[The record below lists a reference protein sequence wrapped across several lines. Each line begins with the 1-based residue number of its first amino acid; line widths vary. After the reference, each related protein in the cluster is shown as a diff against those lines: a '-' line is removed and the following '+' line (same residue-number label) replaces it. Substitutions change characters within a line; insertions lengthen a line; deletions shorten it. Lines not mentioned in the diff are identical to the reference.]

1 MLAYQALYEVSSMA
15 AAKIE
20 RRVYALTLAQLFG
33 ACVTALG
40 QLGASVERH
49 DVERGT
55 IVAHLGARP
64 LAPVSELSL
73 VLQPHAGGQTELVAT
88 WRARKRGG
96 DRRMLAAFLAAV
108 DTLASHQGAPA
119 TSE

>member
-1 MLAYQALYEVSSMA
+1 MA
-15 AAKIE
+15 ARSE
-20 RRVYALTLAQLFG
+20 RRAYALTPAQLFG
-33 ACVTALG
+33 VCLTALG

-49 DVERGT
+49 DVDRGT
-55 IVAHLGARP
+55 IVASLGAGP

-73 VLQPHAGGQTELVAT
+73 ALQPLDGGRAELVAT

-108 DTLASHQGAPA
+108 ESAQPA
-119 TSE
+119 LF